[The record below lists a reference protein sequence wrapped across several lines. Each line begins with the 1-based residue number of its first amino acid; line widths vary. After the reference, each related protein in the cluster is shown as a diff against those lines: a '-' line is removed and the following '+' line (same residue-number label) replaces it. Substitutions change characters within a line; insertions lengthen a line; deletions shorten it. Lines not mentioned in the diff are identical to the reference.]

1 MESSIRE
8 LDGRTGHPIHR
19 TGRTSGVREVPGD
32 EGGER
37 PVEVELLAGPRVA
50 VHPFHRAHLLRR
62 RSPRVTAHAPVDNSD
77 AAEARPEP
85 QFDPSATGSDRLL
98 PDTLKHQATG
108 SLRLEA
114 VLVRLVV
121 FVIPGEALEIDIWQN
136 EPRRPAPAARRP
148 EPVVAREIK
157 RARVWI
163 EPQRGKLPLQP
174 LV

>member
-85 QFDPSATGSDRLL
+85 QFDPSAAGSFDTPGHRVLAPGSCLGTPGRIRYPRRGARNRHLQERTRRTRACYPATGTGSR
-98 PDTLKHQATG
+98 
-108 SLRLEA
+108 
-114 VLVRLVV
+114 
-121 FVIPGEALEIDIWQN
+121 
-136 EPRRPAPAARRP
+136 
-148 EPVVAREIK
+148 
-157 RARVWI
+157 
-163 EPQRGKLPLQP
+163 
-174 LV
+174 